1 MKICVLILLLPLY
14 AAAQSSVPA
23 GTAAAPPASKAAQST
38 VDPQAANAQKARQ
51 LIDQAIKA
59 LGGQAYLNITDVAQE
74 GRAYSFHHG
83 ETNDVGTLF
92 WRFWKWPDKDRI
104 ELTKQRD
111 VVYIVSGDQG
121 YEITFRGT
129 VPEDPRDLTETL
141 RQREFSLEYVLRRW
155 QNQPDIALFY
165 DGQTV
170 AENHQVDQITLMNG
184 KDQVTLYLDILTHLP
199 VKKTFSWRD
208 ETRYRNEEAEIYGDY
223 RVVQGINT
231 PFQIVREHN
240 KEMTRQRFLSKVT
253 YNSGIPDSQFEA
265 KLTPKPAKK

>member
-1 MKICVLILLLPLY
+1 MKICALILLLSLR
-14 AAAQSSVPA
+14 AAAQSPA
-23 GTAAAPPASKAAQST
+23 SRGAAAVPDAGKGPPPA

-51 LIDQAIKA
+51 LIDQAIQA
-59 LGGQAYLNITDVAQE
+59 LGGQAYLNIMDVAQE
-74 GRAYSFHHG
+74 GRTYSFYHG

-111 VVYIVSGDQG
+111 VVYIVNGDQG

-129 VPEDPRDLTETL
+129 IPEDPKNLTETL
-141 RQREFSLEYVLRRW
+141 RQREFSLEYVLRHW
-155 QNQPDIALFY
+155 LKQPDIALFY
-165 DGQTV
+165 DGQIV
-170 AENHQVDQITLMNG
+170 AENHQADQVTLMNG

-208 ETRYRNEEAEIYGDY
+208 EMRYRNEEAEIYGDY
-223 RVVQGINT
+223 KLVQGINT

-253 YNSGIPDSQFEA
+253 YNTGVADSLFEA